1 LTDFTTLGLAAPP
14 ATAPPA
20 AGAALGVLGL
30 TDAAATAGEA
40 VAGEEVEIDVDEDEE
55 EEDCL
60 AILLNLICELVGLLF
75 YTHLRGVC
83 LSYFDT

>member
-40 VAGEEVEIDVDEDEE
+40 VAGEEVEIDVDE
-55 EEDCL
+55 EDCL
-60 AILLNLICELVGLLF
+60 AILLKLICKLVGLLF
-75 YTHLRGVC
+75 YTHLREVC